1 MPWKEYIM
9 KVTWLGQAGLLFDSG
24 RVRVLVD
31 PYLSDSIGDTDPE
44 RHRRIPVP
52 EDYKNISAD
61 ILVITNT
68 EPDRLDDA
76 TLMGVLGAERRMTV
90 LCSEGAYNRVR
101 HFSSRH
107 NYVLLSPHSVWS
119 EGGLT
124 FYSVRAE
131 HHDRTAIGVIIDDGE
146 RTFYLSGDTLYN
158 YDVIDDVMDLVDDGV
173 DYAFLPINGY
183 GNNMNAKDA
192 SDFAYELDAG
202 RAVPVHYGMLDDV
215 SPESFDFEDAFV
227 LTPFQPTEL

>member
-9 KVTWLGQAGLLFDSG
+9 KVTWLGQAGLLFDNG
-24 RVRVLVD
+24 RMRVLVD

-52 EDYKNISAD
+52 EEYKRVSAD

-76 TLMGVLGAERRMTV
+76 TLMGVLGVDRKMTV

-101 HFSSRH
+101 HFGCGH

-119 EGGLT
+119 ECGLT

-131 HHDRTAIGVIIDDGE
+131 HHDRTAIGIIIDDGE
-146 RTFYLSGDTLYN
+146 RTFYMSGDTLYN
-158 YDVIDDVMDLVDDGV
+158 YDVLDDVMDLVDDGV

-192 SDFAYELDAG
+192 ADFAYELDAG
-202 RAVPVHYGMLDDV
+202 RAVPLHYGMFDDV